1 VDFKK
6 YQEPCQR
13 RIETRKLKKENNMTR
28 NERRLTFAYSKLCD
42 IANLIIICK
51 DLLCAH
57 AYDKE
62 LLKDQ
67 KVLAMWYKL
76 IDIEK
81 QFTKLR
87 DDFGTVVD
95 SITKDNDEN

>member
-1 VDFKK
+1 
-6 YQEPCQR
+6 
-13 RIETRKLKKENNMTR
+13 MTH
-28 NERRLTFAYSKLCD
+28 NERRLTFAYSKMCD
-42 IANLIIICK
+42 IGNLIIICK
-51 DLLCAH
+51 DLLCGS

-81 QFTKLR
+81 QFTELR
-87 DDFGTVVD
+87 NDFGTVVD
-95 SITKDNDEN
+95 SITENNDGNQRQK

>member
-1 VDFKK
+1 
-6 YQEPCQR
+6 
-13 RIETRKLKKENNMTR
+13 MTR

-42 IANLIIICK
+42 IGNLFIICK
-51 DLLCAH
+51 DLLCGS

-62 LLKDQ
+62 LVKDP

-81 QFTKLR
+81 QLLKLI

-95 SITKDNDEN
+95 SITENDKEDGI

>member
-1 VDFKK
+1 
-6 YQEPCQR
+6 
-13 RIETRKLKKENNMTR
+13 MTR
-28 NERRLTFAYSKLCD
+28 NERRLTFAYSKMCD
-42 IANLIIICK
+42 IDIMMNFCK
-51 DLLCAH
+51 NLLCGS

-87 DDFGTVVD
+87 NDFGTVVD
-95 SITKDNDEN
+95 SITEDEKPGK

>member
-1 VDFKK
+1 
-6 YQEPCQR
+6 
-13 RIETRKLKKENNMTR
+13 MTR

-51 DLLCAH
+51 DLLSGS

-62 LLKDQ
+62 LFKDQ

-76 IDIEK
+76 LDIEK
-81 QFTKLR
+81 QFTKLQN
-87 DDFGTVVD
+87 DFGTVVD
-95 SITKDNDEN
+95 SITENNDENRRQMPTNTDGK

>member
-1 VDFKK
+1 
-6 YQEPCQR
+6 
-13 RIETRKLKKENNMTR
+13 MTR
-28 NERRLTFAYSKLCD
+28 NERRLTFAYSKMCD
-42 IANLIIICK
+42 IANLFIISK
-51 DLLCAH
+51 DLLCGH

-76 IDIEK
+76 LDIEK

-95 SITKDNDEN
+95 SITENDKEDGI

>member
-1 VDFKK
+1 
-6 YQEPCQR
+6 
-13 RIETRKLKKENNMTR
+13 MTY
-28 NERRLTFAYSKLCD
+28 NERRLAFTYSKLCD
-42 IANLIIICK
+42 IANTMNICK
-51 DLLCAH
+51 DLLCGS
-57 AYDKE
+57 AYDNE
-62 LLKDQ
+62 LVKDQ

-95 SITKDNDEN
+95 SITENDKEDGI

>member
-1 VDFKK
+1 
-6 YQEPCQR
+6 
-13 RIETRKLKKENNMTR
+13 MTR
-28 NERRLTFAYSKLCD
+28 NERRLTFAYSKMCD
-42 IANLIIICK
+42 INIMMNFCK
-51 DLLCAH
+51 NILCGS

-62 LLKDQ
+62 LVKDQ